1 MTLTFGA
8 SALIILVISVVTFV
22 LRATPFLLFSRSG
35 QIPKVIVYL
44 GNVLPPAVMGM
55 LIVYCLKNVN
65 MMNAPHGI
73 PELIAVTVVMGLHL
87 WRKNNLLS
95 IIGGTAVYMFLVQF
109 IFT

>member
-22 LRATPFLLFSRSG
+22 LRAAPFLLFSKSG

-65 MMNAPHGI
+65 MMNDPYGI